1 MKCEKKGNLVNRQV
15 TVGQEDLEQIN
26 RLTRREFSQEELYCF
41 RVVLCDNDVDRQM
54 ERFDEETLEQLA
66 RMFVGKT
73 GICDHQPKTANQLA
87 RIYQAQVEY
96 FPGKTNLLG
105 EPYCAVVA
113 KAYMVRTESNRD
125 LILEIEAGIKKE
137 VSVGCSIRESRC
149 SICQS
154 ERTLQDCGHDA
165 MIKKFGYKNIMEV
178 PKLDKVVINMGV
190 GEAKDNAK
198 LLESAIADMEK
209 IAGQKAVVTRAKN
222 SVANFKIRE
231 GMPIGC
237 KVTLRGEKMYEFV
250 DRLINL
256 ALPRVRD
263 FRGVNPNA
271 FDGRGNY
278 ALGIKEQ
285 LIFPEI
291 EYDKIDKVRGMDVI
305 FVTTAKT
312 DEEARELLTQFNMP
326 FAK

>member
-1 MKCEKKGNLVNRQV
+1 MSRLK
-15 TVGQEDLEQIN
+15 EQ
-26 RLTRREFSQEELYCF
+26 
-41 RVVLCDNDVDRQM
+41 
-54 ERFDEETLEQLA
+54 
-66 RMFVGKT
+66 
-73 GICDHQPKTANQLA
+73 
-87 RIYQAQVEY
+87 YQ
-96 FPGKTNLLG
+96 N
-105 EPYCAVVA
+105 
-113 KAYMVRTESNRD
+113 
-125 LILEIEAGIKKE
+125 EI
-137 VSVGCSIRESRC
+137 V
-149 SICQS
+149 
-154 ERTLQDCGHDA
+154 DA

-190 GEAKDNAK
+190 GGAKDNAK

-256 ALPRVRD
+256 SLPRVRD